1 MWTVSKWIVW
11 LWPYALIA
19 IGAHRSR
26 LFDLGWPVLMA
37 ASDES
42 EFALAEVGTSALPT
56 RTDPATPAT
65 LVRQNR
71 SLFTAA
77 STALISPSPIFDFGS
92 AFWVRLD

>member
-37 ASDES
+37 ASEES
-42 EFALAEVGTSALPT
+42 EFARFDILAPMLAEVRTSALP
-56 RTDPATPAT
+56 DADGSCG
-65 LVRQNR
+65 R
-71 SLFTAA
+71 SHQETE
-77 STALISPSPIFDFGS
+77 LILLLG
-92 AFWVRLD
+92 LL